1 MARREMDEMAR
12 TRGEM
17 AGRGGLARRGGGV
30 GASLWWRAR
39 GCRCSSGCKG
49 GLQHRRAEV
58 DEDDE
63 PLEV

>member
-17 AGRGGLARRGGGV
+17 AGRGGLARRGVGV
-30 GASLWWRAR
+30 GASLWW
-39 GCRCSSGCKG
+39 
-49 GLQHRRAEV
+49 RAEV